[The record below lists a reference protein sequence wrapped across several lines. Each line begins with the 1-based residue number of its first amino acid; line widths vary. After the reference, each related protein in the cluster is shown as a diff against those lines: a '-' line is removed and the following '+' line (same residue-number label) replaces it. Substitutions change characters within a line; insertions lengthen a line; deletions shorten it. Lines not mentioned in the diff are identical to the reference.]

1 MLQGS
6 QVIVKNHENKPE
18 KKRIWEDE
26 GTLRVFVITE
36 EGWQRR
42 EAPLFLPE
50 LVVVLKER
58 VFKWNESL
66 FEEMVKLEDKP
77 SELESLWQKAELW
90 EDLEPLKRKFEV

>member
-6 QVIVKNHENKPE
+6 QVMVKNHEGKPE

-26 GTLRVFVITE
+26 GTLRVLVINE

-42 EAPLFLPE
+42 EEPLFLPE
-50 LVVVLKER
+50 LVVVLKEK

-66 FEEMVKLEDKP
+66 FEEMVKLADKP
-77 SELESLWQKAELW
+77 SELESLWQKAEPW
-90 EDLEPLKRKFEV
+90 EDLEPIKMKFGV